1 VIFRKGS
8 KTSVSFFSVV
18 DLMTSIPIFATY
30 NTTCPNIH
38 ESKSIITVIYY
49 ILCGLSTTRILRALR
64 FRREFNLMEDEVQ
77 RFLATMGL
85 CIAVMILFSELLL
98 SAVRSATL
106 CLLSSFSDAALMQYL
121 EPLQNH
127 QFHFC
132 E

>member
-1 VIFRKGS
+1 
-8 KTSVSFFSVV
+8 
-18 DLMTSIPIFATY
+18 
-30 NTTCPNIH
+30 
-38 ESKSIITVIYY
+38 
-49 ILCGLSTTRILRALR
+49 
-64 FRREFNLMEDEVQ
+64 MEDEVQ